1 MFGMAGMWDDNIMC
15 SNSLG
20 IPAMDETIRWSVTV
34 SREGERGVRSLI
46 SGRGARADS
55 ISRFVERAVRKE
67 LFGRTLEAVR
77 ARNAATA
84 PAAIEADI
92 AAAISHVRAAK
103 TRRTRR

>member
-1 MFGMAGMWDDNIMC
+1 
-15 SNSLG
+15 
-20 IPAMDETIRWSVTV
+20 MDETIRWSVTV
-34 SREGERGVRSLI
+34 SRELDRGVRALI

-84 PAAIEADI
+84 PAVIEAEI
-92 AAAISHVRAAK
+92 AAAIRDVRAVK